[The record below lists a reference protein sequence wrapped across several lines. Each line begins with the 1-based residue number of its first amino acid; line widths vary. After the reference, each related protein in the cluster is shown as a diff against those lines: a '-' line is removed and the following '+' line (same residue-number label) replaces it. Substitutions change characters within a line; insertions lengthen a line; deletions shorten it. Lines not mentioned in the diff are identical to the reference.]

1 MGSLTIEVPFDL
13 KRTFK
18 VKDKEFAARLLQE
31 LENQPES
38 KGVFDDVVGIWAN
51 CQESSDELTKTLRK
65 KSNNRNA
72 G

>member
-1 MGSLTIEVPFDL
+1 MGSLTGEVPFDL

-18 VKDKEFAARLLQE
+18 VKDKEFAEKLLQE
-31 LENQPES
+31 LENQSEN

-51 CQESSDELTKTLRK
+51 RQESSDELTKSLRK